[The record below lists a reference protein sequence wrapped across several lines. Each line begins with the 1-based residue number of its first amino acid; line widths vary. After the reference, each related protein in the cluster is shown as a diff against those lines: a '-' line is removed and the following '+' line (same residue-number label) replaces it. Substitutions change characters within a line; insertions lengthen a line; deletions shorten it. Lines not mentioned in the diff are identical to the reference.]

1 MNVGEQQQLRE
12 WAGRLC
18 EVEDPERRAMGRAI
32 SMLLDRIDELERE
45 LGQAGTPEPR
55 TAPEWLELPPE
66 SDAVLEPE
74 PEPELERVLVEHEE
88 PEPAPAPDDTA
99 QLTLRD
105 RLRQAGDVLRGDRA

>member
-66 SDAVLEPE
+66 SDAVPE

>member
-12 WAGRLC
+12 WADRLC

-45 LGQAGTPEPR
+45 LGQAATPEPR
-55 TAPEWLELPPE
+55 PAPEWLELPPE
-66 SDAVLEPE
+66 S
-74 PEPELERVLVEHEE
+74 EPELEPELEPVLADRDESE
-88 PEPAPAPDDTA
+88 PAPDDTA

>member
-1 MNVGEQQQLRE
+1 MNMGEQQQLRE
-12 WAGRLC
+12 WADRLC

-45 LGQAGTPEPR
+45 LGHTAPHEPPPAP
-55 TAPEWLELPPE
+55 TPEWLQMP
-66 SDAVLEPE
+66 AE
-74 PEPELERVLVEHEE
+74 PEPELETVLVERGDGE
-88 PEPAPAPDDTA
+88 PAPDDTA

>member
-12 WAGRLC
+12 WADRLC

-45 LGQAGTPEPR
+45 LGQAGTPEPH

-66 SDAVLEPE
+66 SDVVLEPE
-74 PEPELERVLVEHEE
+74 PEPELERVLVEHEQ
-88 PEPAPAPDDTA
+88 PEPAPDDTA

>member
-1 MNVGEQQQLRE
+1 
-12 WAGRLC
+12 
-18 EVEDPERRAMGRAI
+18 MGRAI

-45 LGQAGTPEPR
+45 LGQAGTPEPH

-74 PEPELERVLVEHEE
+74 PELERVLVEHDE
-88 PEPAPAPDDTA
+88 PEPAPDDTA

>member
-1 MNVGEQQQLRE
+1 MNVGEQQQLRD

-18 EVEDPERRAMGRAI
+18 TVEDPERRAMGRAI

-45 LGQAGTPEPR
+45 LRDAGSAEPR
-55 TAPEWLELPPE
+55 PAPEWIELPPDPE
-66 SDAVLEPE
+66 SEPDPDAILDAAAADE
-74 PEPELERVLVEHEE
+74 
-88 PEPAPAPDDTA
+88 PAPDDTA